1 MPAKLRRRHANEGE
15 HMVTP
20 TNQPPGLTN
29 EQLVEM
35 LGLMQGADTVELKLT
50 VPETDQR
57 SAIAALDID
66 PLHAQMRQ
74 VVFFDTPD
82 LRLYEQGVV
91 VRARRVQGK
100 GDDSVVKLRPVV
112 PDSLPGKLRKSPNFG
127 VEVDAMP
134 GGFVC
139 SASLKASWTA
149 GPVKAVLRGET
160 PIRKVFS
167 KEQRAF
173 YADHAPAGIELDD
186 LVQLGPINVLK
197 VRFIPDGLS
206 RRHVAEL
213 WFYPNGSRILELS
226 TKSQP
231 DSAFQAAAE
240 SRAYLAERGVPLTG
254 AQQTK
259 TRAALEHFAKARQRL
274 AS

>member
-1 MPAKLRRRHANEGE
+1 PRASVTQPAGF
-15 HMVTP
+15 TS
-20 TNQPPGLTN
+20 
-29 EQLVEM
+29 EQLSEV
-35 LGLMQGADTVELKLT
+35 LALIKGADSVELKLT

-57 SAIAALDID
+57 SAIQALEID
-66 PLHAQMRQ
+66 PLDAQVRQ

-82 LRLYEQGVV
+82 LALYAAGVV
-91 VRARRVQGK
+91 VRARRVQNK

-112 PDSLPGKLRKSPNFG
+112 PGSLPAKLRRSPNFG

-139 SASLKASWTA
+139 SASLKAQWNA
-149 GPVKAVLRGET
+149 GPVKAVLRREK

-173 YADHAPAGIELDD
+173 YEEHAPPGIALDD
-186 LVQLGPINVLK
+186 LVPLGPINVLK
-197 VRFIPDGLS
+197 VRFVPEGMS

-226 TKSQP
+226 TKALP
-231 DSAFQAAAE
+231 AAAFQAAAE
-240 SRAYLAERGVPLTG
+240 SRAFLAERGVNLTG
-254 AQQTK
+254 TQQTK
-259 TRAALEHFAKARQRL
+259 TKTALEHFAKLSRPPVA
-274 AS
+274 

>member
-1 MPAKLRRRHANEGE
+1 MA
-15 HMVTP
+15 TP
-20 TNQPPGLTN
+20 TLPATSLTN
-29 EQLVEM
+29 EQLIEM
-35 LGLMQGADTVELKLT
+35 LSLIKGADSVELKVT
-50 VPETDQR
+50 VPETDHR
-57 SAIAALDID
+57 SAVAALGID
-66 PLHAQMRQ
+66 PLDAQVRQ

-82 LRLYEQGVV
+82 LTLNEHGLV
-91 VRARRVQGK
+91 VRGRRIQGK

-112 PDSLPGKLRKSPNFG
+112 PDSLPSSLRKSPNFG

-139 SASLKASWTA
+139 SGSLKAQWGPA
-149 GPVKAVLRGET
+149 PVKAVLRGEM
-160 PIRKVFS
+160 PIRKLFT

-173 YADHAPAGIELDD
+173 YAEHAPTGIGLDD
-186 LVQLGPINVLK
+186 LVPLGPINVLK
-197 VRFIPDGLS
+197 VRFLPEGLN

-226 TKSQP
+226 TKSLP
-231 DSAFQAAAE
+231 AAAFQAAAE
-240 SRAYLAERGVPLTG
+240 TRAYLVERGVTLTG

-259 TRAALEHFAKARQRL
+259 TKTALEHFAKERRDK

>member
-1 MPAKLRRRHANEGE
+1 MAGPTAQPA
-15 HMVTP
+15 
-20 TNQPPGLTN
+20 GLTS

-35 LGLMQGADTVELKLT
+35 LGLIKGADSVELKLT

-57 SAIAALDID
+57 SAIQALEID
-66 PLHAQMRQ
+66 PLDAQVRQ

-82 LRLYEQGVV
+82 LKLFEQGVV
-91 VRARRVQGK
+91 VRARRIQGK

-139 SASLKASWTA
+139 SASLKSQWGG
-149 GPVKAVLRGET
+149 GPVKAVLRGEA
-160 PIRKVFS
+160 PISSVFS

-173 YADHAPAGIELDD
+173 YAEHAPAGIGLDD
-186 LVQLGPINVLK
+186 LAQLGPINLLK
-197 VRFIPDGLS
+197 LRFVPAGMN

-213 WFYPNGSRILELS
+213 WFYPNGSRILEIS
-226 TKSQP
+226 TKSLP
-231 DSAFQAAAE
+231 AAAFQAAAE
-240 SRAYLAERGVPLTG
+240 LRAYLAEKGVPLTG

-259 TRAALEHFAKARQRL
+259 TRAALEHFAKAGQNK

>member
-1 MPAKLRRRHANEGE
+1 
-15 HMVTP
+15 MVTP

-100 GDDSVVKLRPVV
+100 GDDSVVKLRAVV

>member
-1 MPAKLRRRHANEGE
+1 MATATAQPA
-15 HMVTP
+15 TY
-20 TNQPPGLTN
+20 TN
-29 EQLVEM
+29 EQLAEV
-35 LGLMQGADTVELKLT
+35 LGLLKGADTVELKLT
-50 VPETDQR
+50 VPETDHS
-57 SAIAALDID
+57 SAIRALEID
-66 PLHAQMRQ
+66 PLDAQMRQ

-82 LRLYEQGVV
+82 LTLYANGVV

-112 PDSLPGKLRKSPNFG
+112 PNDLSPALRKLPNFG

-139 SASLKASWTA
+139 SASLKAQWGAT
-149 GPVKAVLRGET
+149 PVKAVLRGER
-160 PIRKVFS
+160 PIRKLFS

-173 YADHAPAGIELDD
+173 YDAHAPAGLSLDD
-186 LVQLGPINVLK
+186 LVPLGPINVLK
-197 VRFIPDGLS
+197 VRFVPTGMS

-226 TKSQP
+226 TKALP
-231 DSAFQAAAE
+231 AAAFQAAAE
-240 SRAYLAERGVPLTG
+240 SRSYLAERGVTLTG

-259 TRAALEHFAKARQRL
+259 TKTALEHFAKLSRTP